1 MEQQQNLLSTSL
13 ELSKTNIQIAR
24 QQSVGEVLLPEA
36 MQDNT
41 DKSTQLINSSVCVSS
56 VHAKKDVDV

>member
-1 MEQQQNLLSTSL
+1 MDQQQNLLSTYL

-36 MQDNT
+36 MQNNT
-41 DKSTQLINSSVCVSS
+41 DKSTQLINSSACVPF
-56 VHAKKDVDV
+56 VHAKRDVDV